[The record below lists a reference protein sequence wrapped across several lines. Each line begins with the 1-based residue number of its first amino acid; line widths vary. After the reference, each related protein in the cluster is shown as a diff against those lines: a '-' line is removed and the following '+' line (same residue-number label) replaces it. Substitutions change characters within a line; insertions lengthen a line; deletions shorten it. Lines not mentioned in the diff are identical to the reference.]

1 MARLNNL
8 LVKLRD
14 KGNPVL
20 VVEHD
25 PDVMAIGLDSLAH
38 HRDRATF
45 IGDRRARNRLELLGV
60 KVLLFT
66 WWDYT
71 EHPERLVAQV
81 RAALATTAA

>member
-1 MARLNNL
+1 MC
-8 LVKLRD
+8 
-14 KGNPVL
+14 
-20 VVEHD
+20 
-25 PDVMAIGLDSLAH
+25 IGDSP
-38 HRDRATF
+38 RDRAPF
-45 IGDRRARNRLELLGV
+45 IGDGGARNRLELLGV

>member
-1 MARLNNL
+1 MCFFFFKQKTAYEMLRS
-8 LVKLRD
+8 LVGSEMCIRD
-14 KGNPVL
+14 
-20 VVEHD
+20 
-25 PDVMAIGLDSLAH
+25 S